1 MTDDMWRNVMNA
13 YYVSSTEMVAAEC
26 WLSVSAR
33 IRILRVSLEN
43 LDILSLSQIID
54 EFQNNTYWDPS
65 LSFSSHCSDVWS
77 LLNGMVYFVNYNSTV
92 FT

>member
-1 MTDDMWRNVMNA
+1 MTDDLWRNVMNA

-43 LDILSLSQIID
+43 LDI
-54 EFQNNTYWDPS
+54 Y
-65 LSFSSHCSDVWS
+65 S
-77 LLNGMVYFVNYNSTV
+77 LLVSNHWRVPEQHVLRSFIV
-92 FT
+92 F